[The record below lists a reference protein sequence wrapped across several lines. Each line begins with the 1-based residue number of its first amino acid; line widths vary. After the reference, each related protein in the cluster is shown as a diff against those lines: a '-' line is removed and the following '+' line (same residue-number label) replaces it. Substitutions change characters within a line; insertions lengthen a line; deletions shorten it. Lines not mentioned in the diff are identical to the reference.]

1 MKKLIPA
8 LFILLLILAA
18 CGSNDSADS
27 NKRADSADNEGEM
40 ITYDSED
47 GPVEVPADP
56 KRVVVL
62 SSYVGDL
69 IDLDVPI
76 VGADAW
82 SMQNPRF
89 KDALKDAEEVT
100 EDDLEKIIELKPD
113 LIIGLS
119 SLKNLDK
126 LKEIAPTVT
135 FTYGKLN
142 YLDQHVEIGKL
153 VNKEDEAQA
162 WVDDFTK
169 RAAEAGEQIKEKIG
183 PDATVSVVEN
193 FDKQLYVYG
202 DNWGRGTE
210 VLYQAMG
217 LNMPEKVKED
227 ALEAG
232 YFALSTEVLPEY
244 MGDYVIFSKFDD
256 ADTSVEDSES
266 FQNTAAAKN
275 DRVYEVDGNAFYF
288 NDSNTLDY
296 QLEFIKESFLGK

>member
-1 MKKLIPA
+1 MKKIFPV
-8 LFILLLILAA
+8 LFILVLVLAA
-18 CGSNDSADS
+18 CGSNDSSGSGEKAPS
-27 NKRADSADNEGEM
+27 SGNENETH
-40 ITYDSED
+40 TYESED
-47 GPVEVPADP
+47 GSVEVPANP
-56 KRVVVL
+56 QRVVVL

-89 KDALKDAEEVT
+89 EDALKDAEEVT

-113 LIIGLS
+113 LIIGLTG
-119 SLKNLDK
+119 LKNLDK

-153 VNKEDEAQA
+153 VNKEEEAQA
-162 WVDDFTK
+162 WADDFTK
-169 RAAEAGEQIKEKIG
+169 RATDTGEQIKDKIG
-183 PDATVSVVEN
+183 ADATVSVVEN

-232 YFALSTEVLPEY
+232 YFALSTEVLPDY

-266 FQNTAAAKN
+266 FQNTTAAKN
-275 DRVYEVDGNAFYF
+275 DQVYEVDGNAFYF

>member
-1 MKKLIPA
+1 MKKLFPI
-8 LFILLLILAA
+8 LFILLLVLAA
-18 CGSNDSADS
+18 CGSNDSNGSDGKAPS
-27 NKRADSADNEGEM
+27 SDNGDET
-40 ITYDSED
+40 ITYESED
-47 GPVEVPADP
+47 GPVKVPADP
-56 KRVVVL
+56 QRVVVL
-62 SSYVGDL
+62 SSYAGDL
-69 IDLDVPI
+69 IDLDIPI

-89 KDALKDAEEVT
+89 KDSLKDAEEVT

-119 SLKNLDK
+119 GLKNLDK

-153 VNKEDEAQA
+153 VNKEDDAQN

-169 RAAEAGEQIKEKIG
+169 RAADAGEQIKEKIG
-183 PDATVSVVEN
+183 ADATVSVVEN

-217 LNMPEKVKED
+217 LNMPQKVKED

-232 YFALSTEVLPEY
+232 YLALSTEVLPEY
-244 MGDYVIFSKFDD
+244 MGDYVILSKFDD
-256 ADTSVEDSES
+256 TDTSVEESES
-266 FQNTAAAKN
+266 FQNTDAAKN
-275 DRVYEVDGNAFYF
+275 NQVYVVDGDAFYF

-296 QLEFIKESFLGK
+296 QLEFIKESFLGN

>member
-1 MKKLIPA
+1 MKKLFPV
-8 LFILLLILAA
+8 LLILMFVLAA
-18 CGSNDSADS
+18 CGSNNSPSSSEKAPS
-27 NKRADSADNEGEM
+27 SGSENET
-40 ITYDSED
+40 ITYESED

-56 KRVVVL
+56 QRVVVL

-89 KDALKDAEEVT
+89 KDALQNAEEVT

-119 SLKNLDK
+119 GLKNLDK

-142 YLDQHVEIGKL
+142 YLDQHIEIGKL
-153 VNKEDEAQA
+153 VNKEDDAQA
-162 WVDDFTK
+162 WADDFTK
-169 RAAEAGEQIKEKIG
+169 RATEAGEQIKEKIG
-183 PDATVSVVEN
+183 DDATVSVVEN

-202 DNWGRGTE
+202 ENWGRGTE

-232 YFALSTEVLPEY
+232 YFALSTEVLPDY

-266 FQNTAAAKN
+266 FQNTTAAKN
-275 DRVYEVDGNAFYF
+275 NQVFEVDGNAFYF

>member
-1 MKKLIPA
+1 MKKLFPV
-8 LFILLLILAA
+8 LFILVLVLAA
-18 CGSNDSADS
+18 CGNNDSS
-27 NKRADSADNEGEM
+27 NSEEKASSSGNET
-40 ITYDSED
+40 ITYESED

-56 KRVVVL
+56 QRVVVL

-89 KDALKDAEEVT
+89 EDALKDAEEVT

-113 LIIGLS
+113 LIIGLTG
-119 SLKNLDK
+119 LKNLDK

-153 VNKEDEAQA
+153 VNKEDEAQTWA
-162 WVDDFTK
+162 NDFTK
-169 RAAEAGEQIKEKIG
+169 RATEAGEQIKEKIG
-183 PDATVSVVEN
+183 ADATVSVVEN

-256 ADTSVEDSES
+256 ADTSVEDSKS
-266 FQNTAAAKN
+266 FQNTTAAKN
-275 DRVYEVDGNAFYF
+275 NQVYEVDGNAFYF

-296 QLEFIKESFLGK
+296 QLEFIKESFLGN

>member
-1 MKKLIPA
+1 MKKLFPI
-8 LFILLLILAA
+8 LFILLLVLAA
-18 CGSNDSADS
+18 CGSNDSDGKAS
-27 NKRADSADNEGEM
+27 SSDNGNET
-40 ITYDSED
+40 ITYESED
-47 GPVEVPADP
+47 GPVKVPADP
-56 KRVVVL
+56 QRVVVL
-62 SSYVGDL
+62 SSYAGDL
-69 IDLDVPI
+69 IDLDIPI

-89 KDALKDAEEVT
+89 KDSLKDAEEVT

-119 SLKNLDK
+119 GLKNLDK

-153 VNKEDEAQA
+153 VNKEDDAQN

-169 RAAEAGEQIKEKIG
+169 RAADAGEQIKEKIG
-183 PDATVSVVEN
+183 ADATVSVVEN
-193 FDKQLYVYG
+193 FDKQLYIYG

-217 LNMPEKVKED
+217 LNMPQKVKED

-232 YFALSTEVLPEY
+232 YLALSTEVLPEY
-244 MGDYVIFSKFDD
+244 MGDYVILSKFDD
-256 ADTSVEDSES
+256 TDTSVEESES
-266 FQNTAAAKN
+266 FQNTDAAKN
-275 DRVYEVDGNAFYF
+275 NQVYVVDGDAFYF

-296 QLEFIKESFLGK
+296 QLEFIKESFLGN

>member
-1 MKKLIPA
+1 MKKLFPV
-8 LFILLLILAA
+8 LFILVLVLAA
-18 CGSNDSADS
+18 CGSNNSS
-27 NKRADSADNEGEM
+27 SSGEKATSSGNGNDTF
-40 ITYDSED
+40 TYESED
-47 GPVEVPADP
+47 GPVEVPAHP

-113 LIIGLS
+113 LIIGLT

-153 VNKEDEAQA
+153 VNKEDEAQS

-232 YFALSTEVLPEY
+232 YFALSTEVLPDY

-256 ADTSVEDSES
+256 TDTSVEDSET
-266 FQNTAAAKN
+266 FQNTTAAKN
-275 DRVYEVDGNAFYF
+275 NHVYEVDGNAFYF

-296 QLEFIKESFLGK
+296 QLDFIKESFLGK

>member
-1 MKKLIPA
+1 MKKLFPV
-8 LFILLLILAA
+8 LFILVLVLAA
-18 CGSNDSADS
+18 CGNNDSS
-27 NKRADSADNEGEM
+27 NSEEKASSSGNET
-40 ITYDSED
+40 ITYESED

-56 KRVVVL
+56 QRVVVL

-89 KDALKDAEEVT
+89 EDALKDAEEVT

-113 LIIGLS
+113 LIIGLTG
-119 SLKNLDK
+119 LKNLDK

-153 VNKEDEAQA
+153 VNKEDEAQTWA
-162 WVDDFTK
+162 NDFTK
-169 RAAEAGEQIKEKIG
+169 RATEAGEQIKEKIG
-183 PDATVSVVEN
+183 ADATVSVVEN

-266 FQNTAAAKN
+266 FQNTTAAKN
-275 DRVYEVDGNAFYF
+275 NQVYEVDGNAFYF

-296 QLEFIKESFLGK
+296 QLEFIKESFLGN

>member
-1 MKKLIPA
+1 MKKLFPV
-8 LFILLLILAA
+8 LFILILVLAA
-18 CGSNDSADS
+18 CGSNTS
-27 NKRADSADNEGEM
+27 NSEEKAPSSGSENDT
-40 ITYDSED
+40 ITYESED
-47 GPVEVPADP
+47 GSVEVPANP
-56 KRVVVL
+56 QRVVVL

-89 KDALKDAEEVT
+89 EDALKDAEEVT

-113 LIIGLS
+113 LIIGLTG
-119 SLKNLDK
+119 LKNLEK

-135 FTYGKLN
+135 FTYGKLD
-142 YLDQHVEIGKL
+142 YLNQHVEIGKL
-153 VNKEDEAQA
+153 VNKEDEAQTWA
-162 WVDDFTK
+162 DDFTK
-169 RAAEAGEQIKEKIG
+169 RATEAGEQIKEQIG
-183 PDATVSVVEN
+183 ADATVSVVEN

-217 LNMPEKVKED
+217 LNMPEKVKQD

-266 FQNTAAAKN
+266 FQNTTAAKN
-275 DRVYEVDGNAFYF
+275 NQVYEVDGNAFYF

>member
-1 MKKLIPA
+1 MKKLFPV
-8 LFILLLILAA
+8 LFILVLVLAA
-18 CGSNDSADS
+18 CGNNDSS
-27 NKRADSADNEGEM
+27 NSEEKASSSGNET
-40 ITYDSED
+40 ITYESED

-56 KRVVVL
+56 QRVVVL

-89 KDALKDAEEVT
+89 EDALKDAEEVT

-113 LIIGLS
+113 LIIGLTG
-119 SLKNLDK
+119 LKNLDN

-153 VNKEDEAQA
+153 VNKEDEAQTWA
-162 WVDDFTK
+162 NDFTK
-169 RAAEAGEQIKEKIG
+169 RATEAGEQIKEKIG
-183 PDATVSVVEN
+183 ADATVSVVEN

-266 FQNTAAAKN
+266 FQNTTAAKN
-275 DRVYEVDGNAFYF
+275 NQVYEVDGNAFYF

-296 QLEFIKESFLGK
+296 QLEFIKESFLGN

>member
-1 MKKLIPA
+1 MKKLFPI
-8 LFILLLILAA
+8 LFILILVLAA
-18 CGSNDSADS
+18 CGGNSSS
-27 NKRADSADNEGEM
+27 GSEEKSSSSRNESDT
-40 ITYDSED
+40 ITYESED

-56 KRVVVL
+56 QRVVVL

-69 IDLDVPI
+69 LDLDIPI

-89 KDALKDAEEVT
+89 EDALKDAEEVT

-119 SLKNLDK
+119 GLKNLDK

-153 VNKEDEAQA
+153 VNKEEQAQTWA
-162 WVDDFTK
+162 DDFTK
-169 RAAEAGEQIKEKIG
+169 RATEAGEQIKEKIG
-183 PDATVSVVEN
+183 ADATVSVVEN

-202 DNWGRGTE
+202 NNWGRGTE

-217 LNMPEKVKED
+217 LNMPDKVKED

-256 ADTSVEDSES
+256 ADTSIEDSES
-266 FQNTAAAKN
+266 FQNTTAAKN
-275 DRVYEVDGNAFYF
+275 NQVYEVDGNAFYF

-296 QLEFIKESFLGK
+296 QLEFIKESFLK

>member
-1 MKKLIPA
+1 MKKLFPV
-8 LFILLLILAA
+8 LFILVLVLAA
-18 CGSNDSADS
+18 CGNNTSNSEEKAS
-27 NKRADSADNEGEM
+27 STENES
-40 ITYDSED
+40 ITYESED

-56 KRVVVL
+56 QRVVVL

-89 KDALKDAEEVT
+89 EDALKDAEEVT

-113 LIIGLS
+113 LIIGLTG
-119 SLKNLDK
+119 LKNLDK

-153 VNKEDEAQA
+153 VNKEDEAQTWA
-162 WVDDFTK
+162 NDFTK
-169 RAAEAGEQIKEKIG
+169 RATEAGEQIKEKIG
-183 PDATVSVVEN
+183 ADATVSVVEN

-266 FQNTAAAKN
+266 FQNTTAAKN
-275 DRVYEVDGNAFYF
+275 NQVYEVDGNAFYF

-296 QLEFIKESFLGK
+296 QLEFIKESFLGN

>member
-1 MKKLIPA
+1 MKKLFPV
-8 LFILLLILAA
+8 LFILIIVLAA
-18 CGSNDSADS
+18 CGSNTS
-27 NKRADSADNEGEM
+27 NSEEKAPSFGSENDT
-40 ITYDSED
+40 ITYESED
-47 GPVEVPADP
+47 GSVEVPANP
-56 KRVVVL
+56 QRVVVL

-89 KDALKDAEEVT
+89 EDALKDAEEVT

-113 LIIGLS
+113 LIVGLTG
-119 SLKNLDK
+119 LKNLDK

-135 FTYGKLN
+135 FTYGQLN

-153 VNKEDEAQA
+153 VNKEDEAQTWA
-162 WVDDFTK
+162 DDFTK
-169 RAAEAGEQIKEKIG
+169 RATEAGEQIKDKIG
-183 PDATVSVVEN
+183 ADATVSVVEN

-217 LNMPEKVKED
+217 LNMPEKVEQD

-266 FQNTAAAKN
+266 FQNTTAAKN
-275 DRVYEVDGNAFYF
+275 NQVYKVDGNAFYF

-296 QLEFIKESFLGK
+296 QLEFIKESFLGN

>member
-27 NKRADSADNEGEM
+27 NKKADSADNEGEM

-169 RAAEAGEQIKEKIG
+169 RAAEAGEQIKENIG

-266 FQNTAAAKN
+266 FQNTAAAKMIG
-275 DRVYEVDGNAFYF
+275 YMKWTEMPF
-288 NDSNTLDY
+288 TLTTP
-296 QLEFIKESFLGK
+296 IHWITS

>member
-1 MKKLIPA
+1 MKKLFPV
-8 LFILLLILAA
+8 LFILILVLAA
-18 CGSNDSADS
+18 CGSNTS
-27 NKRADSADNEGEM
+27 NSEEKASSSGSENDT
-40 ITYDSED
+40 ITYESED
-47 GPVEVPADP
+47 GSVEVPVKP
-56 KRVVVL
+56 QRVVVL

-89 KDALKDAEEVT
+89 EDALKDAEEVT

-113 LIIGLS
+113 LIIGLTG
-119 SLKNLDK
+119 LKNLDK

-135 FTYGKLN
+135 FTYGKLD

-153 VNKEDEAQA
+153 VNKEDAAQTWA
-162 WVDDFTK
+162 DDFTK
-169 RAAEAGEQIKEKIG
+169 RATEAGEQIKEQIG
-183 PDATVSVVEN
+183 ADATVSVVEN

-217 LNMPEKVKED
+217 LNMPEKVKQD

-266 FQNTAAAKN
+266 FQNTTAAKN
-275 DRVYEVDGNAFYF
+275 NQVYEVDGNAFYF